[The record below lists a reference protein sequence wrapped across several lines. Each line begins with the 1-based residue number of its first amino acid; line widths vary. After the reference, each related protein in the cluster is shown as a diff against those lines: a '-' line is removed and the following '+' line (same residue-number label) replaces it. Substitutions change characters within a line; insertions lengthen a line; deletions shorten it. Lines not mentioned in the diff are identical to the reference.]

1 MKKLITLFV
10 FMAFTLVIMAQ
21 APGKMSYQALVRDSN
36 NKLIPDSNIGMQ
48 ISILQ
53 SSAEGTALYVERHFP
68 STNSN
73 GLVTVEIGGGTIVSG
88 DIIGIDWANGPYF
101 IKTET
106 DLNGGANYTISG
118 TSQLLSV
125 PYSLHSNTAENVIT
139 ENDPV
144 FGASAASGITNTN
157 ISNWNNKLDSEVDGS
172 ITNELQTLS
181 LTGKTLSISSKNS
194 VELPFFE
201 LTNNSIGSQHII
213 NGTIKNEDVS
223 ATANIDI
230 SKILGTSGVAFSFPT
245 TFKSWSNGTYQIQ
258 TLTTITMDIPKDG
271 HVFKTENL
279 NMHETAVAWADI
291 TIKVFED
298 WLEKLHANYSYQLTD
313 SFVHHIHTA
322 ANGNPEMID
331 FAYKYY
337 GKFVDMGVGGNVD
350 LDNRDAMVSAGL
362 TTRRQKPWF
371 SKTFFYQVR
380 RIGEILSEKYAQKG
394 AITIVANIDDN
405 AERWE
410 KRWERI

>member
-271 HVFKTENL
+271 YVLLIHSGYVVFFSFNRTMDVGIGTSSTEILNGVRVGTLDGSSTNRYEEAYSAAYVVQVAAGTHTFYALAEGNSVFKTGSVN
-279 NMHETAVAWADI
+279 VSPSSFI
-291 TIKVFED
+291 GVFIP
-298 WLEKLHANYSYQLTD
+298 K
-313 SFVHHIHTA
+313 
-322 ANGNPEMID
+322 
-331 FAYKYY
+331 KY
-337 GKFVDMGVGGNVD
+337 
-350 LDNRDAMVSAGL
+350 
-362 TTRRQKPWF
+362 
-371 SKTFFYQVR
+371 
-380 RIGEILSEKYAQKG
+380 
-394 AITIVANIDDN
+394 
-405 AERWE
+405 
-410 KRWERI
+410 